1 MKNTNYRKEHEIT
14 VWGIA
19 DNHRD
24 PKKRVNRRCRRAN
37 KKICKDFE
45 KNAWHMIPNMVLYI

>member
-45 KNAWHMIPNMVLYI
+45 KMLDI